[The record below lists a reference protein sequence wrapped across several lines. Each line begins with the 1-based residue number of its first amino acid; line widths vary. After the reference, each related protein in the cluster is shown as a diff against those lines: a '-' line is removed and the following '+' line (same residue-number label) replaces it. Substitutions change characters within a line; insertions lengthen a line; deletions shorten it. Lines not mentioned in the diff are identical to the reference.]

1 MVPALGSENFRQ
13 AAGWLIRGQGLHC
26 GGRQLP
32 LETHTPGGSGSPC
45 SFPSHRGWGGG
56 ALLPLLGP
64 DWSLVGAGFPFP
76 AGLTPSAHPFPRKPT
91 IR

>member
-1 MVPALGSENFRQ
+1 MVAGSCLWRHILQGALG
-13 AAGWLIRGQGLHC
+13 ALVL
-26 GGRQLP
+26 
-32 LETHTPGGSGSPC
+32 
-45 SFPSHRGWGGG
+45 FPPTGAGGG

-91 IR
+91 MR